1 MPADGG
7 PPTVIA
13 RRLRQ
18 PYGIAFPAGSS
29 VPLVTAVG
37 QDNLG
42 EDAPPDAI
50 VRATA
55 GADFGFP
62 RCNWTRRSSCAP
74 FTKPAALL
82 LPHTTPTGIAV
93 IGANAYVGTYG
104 YNSVLRMPV
113 KGSKPTSFLTDF
125 PSPVVAVGANR
136 GELYVGTVAG
146 TIYRVRL

>member
-1 MPADGG
+1 M
-7 PPTVIA
+7 
-13 RRLRQ
+13 
-18 PYGIAFPAGSS
+18 
-29 VPLVTAVG
+29 TAVG

-42 EDAPPDAI
+42 EDAPPDAV

-62 RCNWTRRSSCAP
+62 ICNWTKRSSCAP

-82 LPHTTPTGIAV
+82 RPHTTPTGIAV
-93 IGANAYVGTYG
+93 IGANAFVGTYG

-113 KGSKPTSFLTDF
+113 KGSQPKPFLTDF

-136 GELYVGTVAG
+136 ATSTWARSRARSTGSGCNPMRDQQLPGCREDV
-146 TIYRVRL
+146 